1 MLEFNNNNNNNKE
14 KIYIISDIHLKKQ
27 DKREKKLIEFI
38 ESKKGKIIFLGDIF
52 DIWIGK
58 NKYHQ
63 KIFQKLIDVLSKNK
77 DRILYVEGN
86 HDFNLVWLDEIG
98 IPRGTE
104 FHFKINGKKFFLSH
118 GDMFSGEISH
128 YIYRKIVLKSEP
140 IFHKITNSYFDKAV
154 NKIGEVLA
162 NLSHQKNMIPK
173 VEGKRVRIFKN
184 MIKNAE
190 QIAIDKF
197 IDFVILGHCHI
208 PSIIRTKHGKIIANS
223 GFWGNSYGTYIK
235 IEDGE
240 IQLKYFNI

>member
-1 MLEFNNNNNNNKE
+1 MLEFNDKKE

-38 ESKKGKIIFLGDIF
+38 ESKKGKIILLGDIF

-58 NKYHQ
+58 NEYYQ
-63 KIFQKLIDVLSKNK
+63 QIFQRLIDILSKNNH
-77 DRILYVEGN
+77 RIFYIEGN
-86 HDFNLVWLDEIG
+86 HDFNLVWLNDIG
-98 IPRGTE
+98 ISRGTE
-104 FHFKINGKKFFLSH
+104 LHFKMNGKTFFLSH
-118 GDMFSGEISH
+118 GDMLSGEISH

-140 IFHKITNSYFDKAV
+140 IFHRITNSYFDKAV
-154 NKIGEVLA
+154 NKIGEILA
-162 NLSHQKNMIPK
+162 NLSHQKNTIPK
-173 VEGKRVRIFKN
+173 AEGKRAKIFKN
-184 MIKNAE
+184 MINNAE
-190 QIAIDKF
+190 QITRDKF

-208 PSIIRTKHGKIIANS
+208 PSIIKTKNGKIIANS